1 MQTQDSGSFSI
12 SNNTLPTSMK
22 NVQLL
27 LAALFLIGLPSCT
40 NLNNNLKNI
49 SAYRTAH
56 GDVVSRPDLRI
67 GLVVAN
73 KITWEGT
80 SYKHSQLDG
89 MMESQLSSQLA
100 PYFKSVQ
107 PYTGT
112 EETDVIIHLNV
123 THAFS
128 ENLVGGNAVTGVA
141 ALWLTEYASLGFYCV
156 AVMELTS
163 EANAQA
169 ISDTQAILS
178 SASRHRFA
186 KKYVGIN
193 AWSMFAT
200 GNYGINNSLVT
211 LLTENSVVLTQSIDA
226 AIRQLPASVKG
237 QVNTPSA
244 APAPRVRRSHPV
256 KVERPTDSLPD
267 FSTVRPKG

>member
-1 MQTQDSGSFSI
+1 MQ
-12 SNNTLPTSMK
+12 MK
-22 NVQLL
+22 HITRL
-27 LAALFLIGLPSCT
+27 LATLFLIGLSSCT

-49 SAYRTAH
+49 SGYRTAY
-56 GDVVSRPDLRI
+56 GDVISRPDLRV

-73 KITWEGT
+73 KINWEGT

-112 EETDVIIHLNV
+112 EETDVIIRLNV

-178 SASRHRFA
+178 SASRSRFA

-193 AWSMFAT
+193 AWSMMAT

-237 QVNTPSA
+237 QVNTPSVA
-244 APAPRVRRSHPV
+244 SAPKPRRSQPV
-256 KVERPTDSLPD
+256 KVARPTDSLPD